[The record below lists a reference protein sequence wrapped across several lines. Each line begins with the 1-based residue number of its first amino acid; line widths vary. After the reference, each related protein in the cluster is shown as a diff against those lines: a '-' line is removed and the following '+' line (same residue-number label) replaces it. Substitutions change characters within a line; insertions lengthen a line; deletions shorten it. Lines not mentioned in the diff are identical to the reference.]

1 MLIYN
6 KNQCQKYD
14 VLYDQVFLQFNV
26 WFEFHLVVVVVVV
39 VGHSFILNVVKWS
52 VADIAASVGD
62 CQIEKMKESWKQK
75 QIIKHLNTYLV
86 SVIKVPL
93 RGIIGSYVYGNSWYF
108 RLVSREV
115 FAMKTSL

>member
-1 MLIYN
+1 MMLIYN

-26 WFEFHLVVVVVVV
+26 WFEFHLVVVVV

-75 QIIKHLNTYLV
+75 HI
-86 SVIKVPL
+86 
-93 RGIIGSYVYGNSWYF
+93 
-108 RLVSREV
+108 
-115 FAMKTSL
+115 